1 MDTIR
6 EGNMRL
12 ILLSLVFS
20 FSLAALQDSKAET
33 KLENPYVNNY
43 PFESVLIK
51 YENKTIYGHEDGDP
65 GITYTGT
72 EELYIKGDNT
82 LRNTTKQRPD
92 EENEKVT
99 LKGMKIITPEYEYLV
114 DLQEKEAI
122 KIENPH
128 KYGKAQYE
136 KLTDEEKKQFHNRM
150 EKRKVISMDL
160 LGVGQ
165 KTGTDTILGKTC
177 DVYESGQKPS
187 DGEYINKLVEGN
199 MQPGYA
205 KVWIWRDAGIP
216 LKMVT
221 EDMGS
226 SSVTVATAVE
236 ENLDIPDSRFEIPEG
251 VEVIFDERAS
261 ESAKSE
267 TLSRFELYKYGV
279 RQNLRFK
286 TPGEVLNPNG
296 DWVPGDS
303 PEGKKLKAEAEAKR
317 KAKIDARQTPAP
329 KKAD

>member
-1 MDTIR
+1 
-6 EGNMRL
+6 MRL
-12 ILLSLVFS
+12 ILLSLAFV
-20 FSLAALQDSKAET
+20 FSLAALQNSKAET

-51 YENKTIYGHEDGDP
+51 YENETSYGHGDGKP
-65 GITYTGT
+65 GTTYTGT
-72 EELYIKGDNT
+72 EELYIKGDKS
-82 LRNTTKQRPD
+82 LRITTKERPD
-92 EENEKVT
+92 EDGEKVEV
-99 LKGMKIITPEYEYLV
+99 KGVKIVTAEEEFLV
-114 DLQEKEAI
+114 DLDEKEAV

-128 KYGKAQYE
+128 KYGRAQYD
-136 KLTDEEKKQFHNRM
+136 KLTEEEKKQFHNRM
-150 EKRKVISMDL
+150 EKRKVVSMDL

-165 KTGTDTILGKTC
+165 KIGTETILGKTC
-177 DVYESGQKPS
+177 DVYESGQKP
-187 DGEYINKLVEGN
+187 DGNYASKAAEGTPP
-199 MQPGYA
+199 PGYS
-205 KVWIWRDAGIP
+205 KLWVWREAGIP
-216 LKMVT
+216 LKMIT
-221 EDMGS
+221 EDIGYS
-226 SSVTVATAVE
+226 SETVVTKIE
-236 ENLDIPDSRFEIPEG
+236 ENVDIPDSRFEVPEG

-286 TPGEVLNPNG
+286 TPGEVLNPKG
-296 DWVPGDS
+296 DWVPADS